1 MFEPN
6 LMGRLL
12 RRTGRDVHSR
22 PTYTA
27 PSDCPFGAVNLD
39 VGAQKTSVRA
49 DSSASRGAADE
60 IATMRAKILVP
71 SWIAIAIGDR
81 FEFDGMAFQISTR
94 HTRRSV
100 MGTIDHI
107 ECDMEILQT

>member
-6 LMGRLL
+6 NVGWLSRKIGRN
-12 RRTGRDVHSR
+12 VHAQV
-22 PTYTA
+22 TYA
-27 PSDCPFGAVNLD
+27 PPVKCPFAPVNLS

-60 IATMRAKILVP
+60 MAAMRAKILVANFVK
-71 SWIAIAIGDR
+71 IEIGDR
-81 FEFDGMAFQISTR
+81 FEFDGQTYRIETK

-100 MGTIDHI
+100 AGVIDHF
-107 ECDMEILQT
+107 ECDMELLP